1 MPYNIDPRQQ
11 AIRDEVREFCQKE
24 ILPVARELDRQP
36 EPIQFPY
43 DLFLKL
49 GKAGYIGYVQPK
61 EYGGQGRSALEYA
74 TLIEELSYWDT
85 PTSLLPAVSEL
96 AMHPITA
103 FGSEEQKKKYL
114 PKSITGETVIAFSL
128 TEPEAGS
135 DAGNQKTTAIL
146 KGDHFIL
153 NGEKIFIMHGDVST
167 VSVVFCKIAEE
178 GSESSRMSALIVETD
193 KLEGYSAKTLEYKM
207 GMKAATTGRQWF
219 KNCKVPVSALLGER
233 GKGFRYALG
242 TLDGARI
249 DVAAQGVGIAR
260 RALDESIA
268 YAKKRVCFGAPIA
281 KLQAIQWMI
290 ADMATRTEAAVLLT
304 YKAGQ
309 MADAGQKFTIEAA
322 QAKLFATENARF
334 CADRGMQI
342 HGGYGYIGEFSIMEK
357 LYRDQRLTEIYE
369 GTSEIQ
375 RLVIAGHYLG
385 GR

>member
-36 EPIQFPY
+36 EPIKFPY
-43 DLFLKL
+43 ELFRKL
-49 GKAGYIGYVQPK
+49 GKAGYIGYFQPK

-96 AMHPITA
+96 AMHPITV

-146 KGDHFIL
+146 KGDHYIL

-219 KNCKVPVSALLGER
+219 KNCKVPASALLGER

-268 YAKKRVCFGAPIA
+268 YAKKRVCFGAPIG

-290 ADMATRTEAAVLLT
+290 ADMATRTEAAALLT

-322 QAKLFATENARF
+322 QTKLFATENAKF
-334 CADRGMQI
+334 CVDRGMQI
-342 HGGYGYIGEFSIMEK
+342 HGGYGYIGEFTVMEK

>member
-11 AIRDEVREFCQKE
+11 AIREEVREFCQKE
-24 ILPVARELDRQP
+24 VIPIARELDRRP
-36 EPIQFPY
+36 EPQEFPY
-43 DLFLKL
+43 DLFRKL
-49 GKAGYIGYVQPK
+49 GKAGYLGYVQPK
-61 EYGGQGRSALEYA
+61 ELGGEGRSALEYA
-74 TLIEELSYWDT
+74 TLIEELAYWDA
-85 PTSLLPAVSEL
+85 PTSLLAAVSEL
-96 AMHPITA
+96 AMHPITVW
-103 FGSEEQKKKYL
+103 GSEEQKKKYL

-135 DAGNQKTTAIL
+135 DAGNQKTTAVK
-146 KGDHFIL
+146 KGDHYL
-153 NGEKIFIMHGDVST
+153 VSGEKIFIMHGDVST
-167 VSVVFCKIAEE
+167 LSVVFCKL
-178 GSESSRMSALIVETD
+178 SEDGADSGKMSALIVETD

-219 KNCKVPVSALLGER
+219 KNCKVPASALLGER

-260 RALDESIA
+260 RALDEAIA

-290 ADMATRTEAAVLLT
+290 ADMATRTEAAAMLT
-304 YKAGQ
+304 YKAAQ
-309 MADAGQKFTIEAA
+309 IADSGQKFTIESA
-322 QAKLFATENARF
+322 QAKLFGTETAKF

-342 HGGYGYIGEFSIMEK
+342 HGGYGYIGEFTIMEK
-357 LYRDQRLTEIYE
+357 LYRDQRLIEIYE

>member
-24 ILPVARELDRQP
+24 VLPICRELDRRP
-36 EPIQFPY
+36 EPQQFPHE
-43 DLFLKL
+43 LFRKL
-49 GKAGYIGYVQPK
+49 GKAGYLGYVQPK
-61 EYGGQGRSALEYA
+61 EYGGCARSAIEYA
-74 TLIEELSYWDT
+74 TLIEELAYWDA
-85 PTSLLPAVSEL
+85 PTSLLAAVSEL
-96 AMHPITA
+96 AMHPILVWGT
-103 FGSEEQKKKYL
+103 EEQKKRYL

-135 DAGNQKTTAIL
+135 DAGNQKTTAVL
-146 KGDHFIL
+146 NGDHYL
-153 NGEKIFIMHGDVST
+153 VNGEKIFIMHGDVST
-167 VSVVFCKIAEE
+167 LTVLFCKLSEE
-178 GSESSRMSALIVETD
+178 GADSGKMSALIVES
-193 KLEGYSAKTLEYKM
+193 KGLEGYSAKTLEYKM

-219 KNCKVPVSALLGER
+219 KNCRVPVAALLGER

-260 RALDESIA
+260 RALDEACA

-290 ADMATRTEAAVLLT
+290 ADMAIRTEAAALLT
-304 YKAGQ
+304 YRAAQ
-309 MADAGQKFTIEAA
+309 ISDSGQKFTIEAA
-322 QAKLFATENARF
+322 QAKVYATEAAKF

-342 HGGYGYIGEFSIMEK
+342 HGGYGYIGEFTIMEK
-357 LYRDQRLTEIYE
+357 LYRDQRLIEIYE

-375 RLVIAGHYLG
+375 RLIIAGHYLG

>member
-11 AIRDEVREFCQKE
+11 PIRDEVRQFCEKE
-24 ILPVARELDRQP
+24 ILPVARELDRRP
-36 EPIQFPY
+36 EPQKFPY
-43 DLFLKL
+43 ELFRKL
-49 GKAGYIGYVQPK
+49 GKAGYIGYFQPK
-61 EYGGQGRSALEYA
+61 EYGGQGKSALEYA
-74 TLIEELSYWDT
+74 TLIEELAYWDA

-114 PKSITGETVIAFSL
+114 PKAITGETVIAFSL

-135 DAGNQKTTAIL
+135 DAGNQKTTAIS
-146 KGDHFIL
+146 KGDHYIL

-219 KNCKVPVSALLGER
+219 KNCKVPASALLGER

-249 DVAAQGVGIAR
+249 DVAAQGAGIAR

-268 YAKKRVCFGAPIA
+268 YARKRVCFGAPIA

-290 ADMATRTEAAVLLT
+290 ADMATRVEAATLLT
-304 YKAGQ
+304 YKAAQ
-309 MADAGQKFTIEAA
+309 IADSGQKFTIEAS
-322 QAKLFATENARF
+322 QAKLYGTETAKF
-334 CADRGMQI
+334 CVDRGMQI
-342 HGGYGYIGEFSIMEK
+342 HGGYGYIGEFTIMEK